1 MSGGWKTFDME
12 PTVVKGISNMKNL
25 SFLSINY
32 DCTDN
37 ILLCLCEHCPN
48 LKSIDLSSSKLIN
61 DDSIDILINL
71 KKLRYV
77 QLYRTSVTLE
87 GYVNVL
93 LNLEHIEDLGRCD
106 ELVVHIDLKSDLL
119 TPGKK
124 YYDRV
129 KWCLSNNLQP
139 MSVIWLGFQ
148 MKNQFVHHP
157 LTNYSVQV
165 PILDISSNVKYC
177 TNAELLEWIG
187 IHSIGASLDME
198 NYDYLS
204 SYQIPEQNTTFG
216 QVLYLKA
223 TGFYSASQVLEIFDA
238 IRSYSSSRPHL
249 PWISLHVQGFHDS
262 PVSWGLKEH
271 QFYTSG
277 DNSYTIVIKP
287 DDQFILQTIISS
299 NKRPK

>member
-1 MSGGWKTFDME
+1 
-12 PTVVKGISNMKNL
+12 
-25 SFLSINY
+25 
-32 DCTDN
+32 
-37 ILLCLCEHCPN
+37 
-48 LKSIDLSSSKLIN
+48 
-61 DDSIDILINL
+61 
-71 KKLRYV
+71 
-77 QLYRTSVTLE
+77 
-87 GYVNVL
+87 
-93 LNLEHIEDLGRCD
+93 
-106 ELVVHIDLKSDLL
+106 
-119 TPGKK
+119 
-124 YYDRV
+124 
-129 KWCLSNNLQP
+129 
-139 MSVIWLGFQ
+139 MSVILAWIPNEKSICPSSIASYFDSLKYKVHLGQPKFESR
-148 MKNQFVHHP
+148 
-157 LTNYSVQV
+157 TNYSVQV